1 MNLKQILQNNNPLEV
16 LHAGTLYLGITQ
28 SCGQA
33 WYVLSSVVVNLD
45 TRAAV
50 QVLKGPSVNA
60 LGDVGV

>member
-1 MNLKQILQNNNPLEV
+1 MQALSTWA
-16 LHAGTLYLGITQ
+16 LHKAVVRPGMFLAQWWYL
-28 SCGQA
+28 
-33 WYVLSSVVVNLD
+33 LVVNLD